1 MRHPCVVVCE
11 TDGRLAALL
20 EPPPVKKGQK
30 PAWIVREARQ
40 ADACLRLLG
49 RGGPCV
55 LVIKVGRDLEQEL
68 TLLERASALY
78 PEVRSVLVG
87 DLEHASLAGLAW
99 DLGASYVLFPPQ
111 TRDRLP
117 EIVTAL
123 LRPED
128 RGHVET
134 GAAHPR

>member
-1 MRHPCVVVCE
+1 MRHPCVVVYE
-11 TDGRLAALL
+11 VDGRLAALL
-20 EPPPVKKGQK
+20 RPPAGKS
-30 PAWIVREARQ
+30 AWIVREARLV
-40 ADACLRLLG
+40 DACLRLLA

-55 LVIKVGRDLEQEL
+55 LVIKVGRDLEQEMA
-68 TLLERASALY
+68 LLERATALY

-87 DLEHASLAGLAW
+87 DLEHASLACLAW

-111 TRDRLP
+111 SRDRLP

-123 LRPED
+123 LRPEEG
-128 RGHVET
+128 RGHAET